1 MPGQISIVGFSR
13 FISGISCGR
22 LGHAQHFLL
31 SIFEL
36 VTCHPSLLTGRI
48 RAMKISIAT
57 DYNSVSDIDRSSLIC
72 ANYRLIA
79 RYRHQPFGSFK
90 QPAGSAGD
98 DETNDG
104 AVEVE

>member
-1 MPGQISIVGFSR
+1 VAAAVSAANLTLAQQAT
-13 FISGISCGR
+13 R
-22 LGHAQHFLL
+22 LPLQ
-31 SIFEL
+31 SSL
-36 VTCHPSLLTGRI
+36 VDFQTCRLPLVNRHWQNPRHE
-48 RAMKISIAT
+48 KIYPT
-57 DYNSVSDIDRSSLIC
+57 DYNSVSDVDRSSLIC

-79 RYRHQPFGSFK
+79 RYLYRLFGSFN